1 MGPDFVIAVLK
12 HALTT
17 GAMVVAPILLVG
29 MSVGILVGAFQAA
42 TQVSEPT
49 LTFVPKVVAVGLVG
63 SLLLPWGL
71 ERFVHIFRYVIE
83 STLQVTR

>member
-1 MGPDFVIAVLK
+1 MSPDFVINVLK

-17 GAMVVAPILLVG
+17 GAMVVAPIMLVG
-29 MSVGILVGAFQAA
+29 MSIGVLVGAFQAA

-49 LTFVPKVVAVGLVG
+49 LTFVPKVIAVGVVG

-71 ERFVHIFRYVIE
+71 GRFVHIFQYVVE